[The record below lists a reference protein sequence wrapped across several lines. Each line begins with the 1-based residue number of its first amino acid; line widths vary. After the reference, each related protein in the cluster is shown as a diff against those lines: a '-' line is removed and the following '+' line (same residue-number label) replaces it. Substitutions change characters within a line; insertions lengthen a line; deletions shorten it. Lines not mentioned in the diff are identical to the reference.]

1 MRKDHVF
8 MLDTLRALTVFFE
21 NYGDVVEKSPLL
33 KEDVADYNGIV
44 EDIEAKV
51 DPDNAPITI
60 STATKT
66 NLRNK
71 VTQSL
76 TNGLAKINAQ
86 AIKTGDED
94 LEKKSG
100 TTVTAFTRCSDSDFV
115 DLAKEKIKLLLAN
128 TAILEKYNLKAAYRT
143 ELENDIDILEKIKA
157 KMSVERSKSTVATSS
172 INDLFA
178 KAKRYVEVVLPQSV
192 STVAKS
198 NLDFAKEFAHVCSMR
213 TAVTS
218 ATRITVLVINDKTDE
233 AVVNAD
239 IEVLEVNSNTFTDQN
254 GKSVVKT
261 GAKKT
266 VTIRVT
272 KEGMVTQEYVVEK
285 ILRGQNLEVTIRLV
299 AAA

>member
-8 MLDTLRALTVFFE
+8 MLDTLRALAVFFE
-21 NYGDVVEKSPLL
+21 NYSDVVEKSPLL

-44 EDIEAKV
+44 EDIETKV

-76 TNGLAKINAQ
+76 TNGLVKINAQ
-86 AIKTGDED
+86 AIKMGDED

-100 TTVTAFTRCSDSDFV
+100 ATITTFTKCNDSDFI
-115 DLAKEKIKLLLAN
+115 DLAKEKIKFLLAN
-128 TAILEKYNLKAAYRT
+128 SAILEKYSLKAEYRT
-143 ELENDIDILEKIKA
+143 ELEKDVEILEKIKA
-157 KMSVERSKSTVATSS
+157 KMSVERSKSTVTTSS
-172 INDLFA
+172 VNALFA
-178 KAKRYVEVVLPQSV
+178 KAKQYVEVVLPQSV
-192 STVAKS
+192 NTVAKS
-198 NLDFAKEFAHVCSMR
+198 NPDFAKEFAHVCATR
-213 TAVTS
+213 TAATS
-218 ATRITVLVINDKTDE
+218 ATRVTILVINDKTDE
-233 AVVNAD
+233 AVAD
-239 IEVLEVNSNTFTDQN
+239 AGIEVVEVNSNTFTDEN
-254 GKSVVKT
+254 GKSIVKV

-272 KEGMVTQEYVVEK
+272 KKGMVTQEYVTEK
-285 ILRGQNLEVTIRLV
+285 IARGQNLTVTIRLV

>member
-8 MLDTLRALTVFFE
+8 MLDTLRALAVFFE
-21 NYGDVVEKSPLL
+21 NYSDVVEKSPLL

-44 EDIEAKV
+44 EDIETKV

-94 LEKKSG
+94 LGKKSS
-100 TTVTAFTRCSDSDFV
+100 TTVTTFTRCSDSDFV

-143 ELENDIDILEKIKA
+143 ELENDVDILEKIKA

-172 INDLFA
+172 VNALFA
-178 KAKRYVEVVLPQSV
+178 KAKQYVEVVLPQSV
-192 STVAKS
+192 STIAKD
-198 NLDFAKEFAHVCSMR
+198 NPEFAKEFAHVCATR
-213 TAVTS
+213 TAATS
-218 ATRITVLVINDKTDE
+218 PTRVTVLVISDKTDE
-233 AVVNAD
+233 ALAD
-239 IEVLEVNSNTFTDQN
+239 TGIEVMEVNSNTFTDEY
-254 GKSVVKT
+254 GKSVIKI

-272 KEGMVTQEYVVEK
+272 RKGMVTQEYVTEK
-285 ILRGQNLEVTIRLV
+285 IGRGQNLVVTIRLV
-299 AAA
+299 AEA